1 MAYDRINWENT
12 PSTNTPL
19 NADNLNNM
27 DAALA
32 NLDNLITAA
41 NELITQLQGYID
53 LLNARIDTV
62 VTRPEGA
69 TGLIN
74 ITDGNATGSV
84 LTIGA
89 IDSVEYPLGDY
100 SFAEGQNTKATG
112 IASHAEGCV
121 TSASGLNSHA
131 EGSYNVASGDYSHAE
146 GYHVSSTDDYAHSEG
161 YYTTSSGAVS
171 HSEGSMNIASGN
183 SSHAEGAVN
192 VASGYTSHVEGYG
205 NEATH
210 RSQHVF
216 GEYAAYDPSTSDSTN
231 RGTYVEI
238 VGNGME
244 DSRSNART
252 LDWQG
257 NEAIAGS
264 LTVGK
269 GSASEA
275 TLTPIM
281 VDSLRF
287 FHVEGTTLAINAHPT
302 ITIEEDVVDDGEIW
316 TSGP

>member
-1 MAYDRINWENT
+1 MAYDRINWENA

-19 NADNLNNM
+19 NADNLNTM
-27 DAALA
+27 DAALS
-32 NLDNLITAA
+32 NLDNLIASA
-41 NELITQLQGYID
+41 NESIMQLQNILD
-53 LLNARIDTV
+53 LINARIDTI

-100 SFAEGQNTKATG
+100 SFAEGENTKATG
-112 IASHAEGCV
+112 IASHAEGCI

-131 EGSYNVASGDYSHAE
+131 EGSYTVASGDYSHAE
-146 GYHVSSTDDYAHSEG
+146 GYHASSTDDYAHSEG
-161 YYTTSSGAVS
+161 YYTTSSGAVA
-171 HSEGSMNIASGN
+171 HSEGSMNLASGN
-183 SSHAEGAVN
+183 SSHAEGAAN
-192 VASGYTSHVEGYG
+192 VASGYTSHVEGHG

-216 GEYAAYDPSTSDSTN
+216 GEYAVYDPSNSDSTN

-238 VGNGME
+238 VGNGTE

-252 LDWQG
+252 LDWSG
-257 NEAIAGS
+257 NEAIAGA
-264 LTVGK
+264 LTIGK
-269 GSASEA
+269 GTTDEVSI
-275 TLTPIM
+275 TPLQLR
-281 VDSLRF
+281 SL
-287 FHVEGTTLAINAHPT
+287 LQLINQ
-302 ITIEEDVVDDGEIW
+302 
-316 TSGP
+316 

>member
-19 NADNLNNM
+19 NADNLNTM

-32 NLDNLITAA
+32 NLDNLITTA

-62 VTRPEGA
+62 VVRPEGA

-74 ITDGNATGSV
+74 VTDGNATGSV

-89 IDSVEYPLGDY
+89 IDSVEYPLGNY
-100 SFAEGQNTKATG
+100 AFAEGQNTIATG
-112 IASHAEGCV
+112 IGSHAEG
-121 TSASGLNSHA
+121 TYTKALGGHSHAEGEHTTAATGYSHA
-131 EGSYNVASGDYSHAE
+131 EGSYTTTTGLSAHAE
-146 GYHVSSTDDYAHSEG
+146 GLN
-161 YYTTSSGAVS
+161 TT
-171 HSEGSMNIASGN
+171 ASGN
-183 SSHAEGAVN
+183 SSHAEGTNTIA
-192 VASGYTSHVEGYG
+192 AGS
-205 NEATH
+205 
-210 RSQHVF
+210 SQHAF
-216 GEYAAYDPSTSDSTN
+216 GKYNIEDANDTYA
-231 RGTYVEI
+231 EI
-238 VGNGME
+238 VGNGTN
-244 DSRSNART
+244 SNNRSNART

-257 NEAIAGS
+257 NEAISGS

-281 VDSLRF
+281 VGGLRF
-287 FHVEGTTLAINAHPT
+287 FHIEGTTLTINSHPL
-302 ITIEEDVVDDGEIW
+302 ITIEEDIVDDGEIW